1 MEYDVIVIGS
11 GPGGYIAAIRC
22 AQLGMKVAIIEKYN
36 SLGGTCL
43 NVGCIPSKAL
53 LDSSEHYFNAA
64 HQFSTH
70 GISLENL
77 NIDAEKLF
85 TRKANVVSQVA
96 NGVAYLMKKNKIDVH
111 IGIGSFIDHHSIE
124 VSGKETKTLK
134 AKYFIIATGSKPTVP
149 AAFHYDK
156 KRVITSTEALSLGK
170 IPKKIVVVG
179 AGVIGLELGSVFRRL
194 GTEVEVIEFTDRII
208 GTMDPD
214 CGRELQRILKKEGM
228 TFYLQ
233 HAVTAVSASKTKVK
247 VSFKDNN
254 NAEEKSTDADYCL
267 VAIGRRPYTEGLNA
281 AGVGIKLNDKG
292 QVEVNADLQTN
303 IPHIFAIGD
312 VIHGPMLAHKAEEE
326 GVYVAER
333 IAGQKPQL
341 DHHLIPSVVYT
352 WPEVA
357 SIGALESELKEK
369 SIKYKIGKFNFKS
382 LGRAKASGDE
392 YGFVKIL
399 ADAAT
404 DEVLGVHMIGARAAD
419 LISEIAVAMT
429 YRASAEDIGRI
440 CHAHPTYAEAIKE
453 AALDASE
460 HRALNM

>member
-1 MEYDVIVIGS
+1 M
-11 GPGGYIAAIRC
+11 
-22 AQLGMKVAIIEKYN
+22 
-36 SLGGTCL
+36 
-43 NVGCIPSKAL
+43 
-53 LDSSEHYFNAA
+53 
-64 HQFSTH
+64 
-70 GISLENL
+70 
-77 NIDAEKLF
+77 
-85 TRKANVVSQVA
+85 
-96 NGVAYLMKKNKIDVH
+96 
-111 IGIGSFIDHHSIE
+111 
-124 VSGKETKTLK
+124 
-134 AKYFIIATGSKPTVP
+134 
-149 AAFHYDK
+149 
-156 KRVITSTEALSLGK
+156 
-170 IPKKIVVVG
+170 
-179 AGVIGLELGSVFRRL
+179 
-194 GTEVEVIEFTDRII
+194 
-208 GTMDPD
+208 
-214 CGRELQRILKKEGM
+214 
-228 TFYLQ
+228 
-233 HAVTAVSASKTKVK
+233 
-247 VSFKDNN
+247 
-254 NAEEKSTDADYCL
+254 
-267 VAIGRRPYTEGLNA
+267 
-281 AGVGIKLNDKG
+281 
-292 QVEVNADLQTN
+292 QTN

-357 SIGALESELKEK
+357 SIGALESELKEN
-369 SIKYKIGKFNFKS
+369 SINYKIGKFNFKS

-399 ADAAT
+399 ANAAT